1 MVSLMAFLIAG
12 LLLFS
17 LVTPRDRRR
26 VGNRNS
32 KFSPHSDSTG
42 TRLLQSNKENRHEA

>member
-1 MVSLMAFLIAG
+1 MQVLTMVSLMAFLIAG

-26 VGNRNS
+26 AGNRKS
-32 KFSPHSDSTG
+32 GSYPRSDSHRPAPST
-42 TRLLQSNKENRHEA
+42 KH